1 MVTHKDIVILDLLSI
16 YPKDACL
23 CMAHLYYFRKTM
35 KPGSNFIIQA
45 TQILIFALL
54 ASPFLFPKALLVLML
69 LLLAVW
75 FSEGQMDKKRLF
87 LKTNPYF
94 LALPLLFLVYGLG
107 LLYTENLTYGFQK
120 IETRLSLF
128 ILPIVLPTLIHAHWQ
143 KNKEKYAMWFIGAAT
158 LGSLICIVRGLTF
171 CFQEQSAWE
180 SGTLYAIPVGYNY
193 VFSSHLTG
201 FIMHPGYYAVFVLM
215 AIFMLINL
223 WLSNRKKFLNIWSV
237 LVLLVLITLVFLSYA
252 KAALLVLL
260 VLCGILGVQVAV
272 RFKKLIYLLY
282 SGLLAIFVLIIFY
295 FFVPN
300 TQERIQA
307 IIDVQNEST
316 LDPTSTESTQAR
328 VHAWMAAKATMS
340 KSPWIGFGTGDGNDQ
355 LFKTYADR
363 GYTGALSVELNAH
376 NEYFQT
382 GLALGLMGI
391 LFLIAPMLWSVLR
404 AVRTKNFML
413 GSWAIAAILVFLF
426 ESYLNTLAGA
436 LFFSLFFVIFAL
448 MNFSENEAHEASI

>member
-1 MVTHKDIVILDLLSI
+1 MFVCT
-16 YPKDACL
+16 
-23 CMAHLYYFRKTM
+23 HLYYFRKTM
-35 KPGSNFIIQA
+35 KPSANFLNRS

-54 ASPFLFPKALLVLML
+54 ASPFLMPKALLVLMIL
-69 LLLAVW
+69 LMVVW
-75 FSEGQMDKKRLF
+75 IYEGQWDKKWLF
-87 LKTNPYF
+87 LKKQPYF

-143 KNKEKYAMWFIGAAT
+143 KNKEKYAMGFIGAAS
-158 LGSLICIVRGLTF
+158 LGSLICIVRGIF
-171 CFQEQSAWE
+171 FYFQEKSAL
-180 SGTLYAIPVGYNY
+180 GNGYVIDAPVGYNY

-215 AIFMLINL
+215 AIFMLVNL
-223 WLSNRKKFLNIWSV
+223 WLSNRKKFLNIWSLLV
-237 LVLLVLITLVFLSYA
+237 ALVLMTLVFLSYA

-260 VLCGILGVQVAV
+260 VLCGILGIQVAV
-272 RFKKLIYLLY
+272 RFKKLIYLGY
-282 SGLLAIFVLIIFY
+282 SALLAIFVLLVFY

-307 IIDVQNEST
+307 IIDVQNERT

-328 VHAWMAAKATMS
+328 VHAWMAAKATLS
-340 KSPWIGFGTGDGNDQ
+340 KSTWIGFGTGDGNDQ
-355 LFKTYADR
+355 LFKTYAER

-382 GLALGLMGI
+382 GLALGLLGI
-391 LFLIAPMLWSVLR
+391 LFLITPLIWSVLR
-404 AVRTKNFML
+404 AIRTRNFML

-436 LFFSLFFVIFAL
+436 LFFSLFFTILAL
-448 MNFSENEAHEASI
+448 MNFSENDAHEAVI

>member
-143 KNKEKYAMWFIGAAT
+143 KNK
-158 LGSLICIVRGLTF
+158 
-171 CFQEQSAWE
+171 
-180 SGTLYAIPVGYNY
+180 
-193 VFSSHLTG
+193 
-201 FIMHPGYYAVFVLM
+201 
-215 AIFMLINL
+215 
-223 WLSNRKKFLNIWSV
+223 
-237 LVLLVLITLVFLSYA
+237 
-252 KAALLVLL
+252 
-260 VLCGILGVQVAV
+260 
-272 RFKKLIYLLY
+272 
-282 SGLLAIFVLIIFY
+282 
-295 FFVPN
+295 
-300 TQERIQA
+300 
-307 IIDVQNEST
+307 
-316 LDPTSTESTQAR
+316 
-328 VHAWMAAKATMS
+328 
-340 KSPWIGFGTGDGNDQ
+340 
-355 LFKTYADR
+355 
-363 GYTGALSVELNAH
+363 
-376 NEYFQT
+376 
-382 GLALGLMGI
+382 
-391 LFLIAPMLWSVLR
+391 
-404 AVRTKNFML
+404 
-413 GSWAIAAILVFLF
+413 
-426 ESYLNTLAGA
+426 
-436 LFFSLFFVIFAL
+436 
-448 MNFSENEAHEASI
+448 